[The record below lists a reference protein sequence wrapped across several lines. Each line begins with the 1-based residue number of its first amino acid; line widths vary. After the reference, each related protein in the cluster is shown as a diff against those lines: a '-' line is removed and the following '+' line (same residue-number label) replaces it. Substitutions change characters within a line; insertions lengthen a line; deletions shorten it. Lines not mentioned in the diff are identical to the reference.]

1 MLNLDLLLAEVNTV
15 AISGHIRPDG
25 DCAGSCLATYNYI
38 KMYYPKIHV
47 DLYLDPIPE
56 VFHFLQSSEAIKSDR
71 SADMKYDLFISQD
84 CGDKDR
90 LGDSLKYFETAFH
103 TINIDHHISNT
114 GFGEYNYVMPKASST
129 SELIFNILP
138 KDRIT
143 KGIAECIYTG
153 IVHDTGV
160 FQYSCTSKSTME
172 IAGFLM
178 EFGIDY
184 PKIIDET
191 FFMKTFE
198 QNKIL
203 GVALLKSQLHLDGT
217 CISAIITKEDMQ
229 SCNVTA
235 SGMEGIVSKLR
246 STQGVET
253 ALFLYEAEEDYKI
266 SLRSAKYVDVSA
278 IAVKYG
284 GGGHVRAAG
293 CNIKGDP
300 EEIVKEL
307 VQEVKNE
314 GMRQRENC

>member
-1 MLNLDLLLAEVNTV
+1 MINLDLLLAEVNTV

-25 DCAGSCLATYNYI
+25 DCVGSCLATYNYI
-38 KMYYPKIHV
+38 KTYYPKIQV
-47 DLYLDPIPE
+47 DLYLDSIPE
-56 VFHFLQSSEAIKSDR
+56 VFHFLQGSEDIKSDR
-71 SADMKYDLFISQD
+71 SADKIYDLFISQD
-84 CGDKDR
+84 CGDKER
-90 LGDSLKYFETAFH
+90 LGTSLKYFETAFH

-143 KGIAECIYTG
+143 KEIAECIYTG

-160 FQYSCTSKSTME
+160 FQYSCTSRSTME
-172 IAGFLM
+172 TAGFLM

-184 PKIIDET
+184 PKIVDET
-191 FFMKTFE
+191 FFVKTFE

-203 GVALLKSQLHLDGT
+203 GVALLKSQLHLNGT
-217 CISAIITKEDMQ
+217 CISTIITREDMQ
-229 SCNVTA
+229 DCHVTA
-235 SGMEGIVSKLR
+235 NELEGIASKLR

-253 ALFLYEAEEDYKI
+253 ALFLYETEEDYKI
-266 SLRSAKYVDVSA
+266 SFRSAKYIDVSA

-284 GGGHVRAAG
+284 GGGHIRAAG
-293 CNIKGDP
+293 CNIKGNP

-314 GMRQRENC
+314 GIRQRENC